1 MFYWDTT
8 YIILIPAILFSLYAQ
23 SKISTTFNRYLRVA
37 VGSGVTGAQAAR
49 MILDHNGLFDIPVEI
64 VRGNLT
70 DHYDPSKK
78 VLRLS
83 QDVFYGNSIAS
94 VGVAAHECGHAIQHS
109 KGYAPLMI
117 RNSLVPVVNI
127 GSSLS
132 WVFIVLG
139 FFIGM
144 TGLIQAGIFLFSGAV
159 LFQIITLPV
168 EFNASSRAL
177 VQIEDNNILYN
188 EEINGARKVLSAAA
202 LTYVAATLVAISQLL
217 RLLVLTR
224 NSRD

>member
-1 MFYWDTT
+1 MFYWDST
-8 YIILIPAILFSLYAQ
+8 YIILIPAILFSIYAQ
-23 SKISTTFNRYLRVA
+23 SKISATFNRYIRVPSN
-37 VGSGVTGAQAAR
+37 SGINGAGAAR
-49 MILDHNGLFDIPVEI
+49 MILDRNGLFDVPVEV

-70 DHYDPSKK
+70 DHYDPSKR

-83 QDVFYGNSIAS
+83 HDVYYGNSIAS
-94 VGVAAHECGHAIQHS
+94 IGVAAHECGHAIQHS
-109 KGYAPLMI
+109 KGYAPLII

-132 WVFIVLG
+132 WVFIMLG

-144 TGLIQAGIFLFSGAV
+144 TGLLKLGIFLFSGAV

-177 VQIEDNNILYN
+177 KQIKSNSILYG

-224 NSRD
+224 DRD

>member
-37 VGSGVTGAQAAR
+37 AGSGVTGAQAAR

-83 QDVFYGNSIAS
+83 QDVYYGNSIAS

-144 TGLIQAGIFLFSGAV
+144 TGLIQVGIFLFSGAV

-224 NSRD
+224 NNRD